1 MYAIIATGGK
11 QYKAE
16 AGQTIKVEKIKAN
29 VGDVVDLEALMIVD
43 GDKIV
48 VGEAA
53 KSAAVKAEVVA
64 QEKNKKIVIF
74 KYKSKKNVRKR
85 QGHRQPY
92 TALKIKEIAAQ

>member
-64 QEKNKKIVIF
+64 QEKDKKIVIF
-74 KYKSKKNVRKR
+74 KYKSKKNERKR

>member
-53 KSAAVKAEVVA
+53 KSVAVKAEVVA
-64 QEKNKKIVIF
+64 QEKDKKIVIF

>member
-64 QEKNKKIVIF
+64 QEKDKKIVIF

-85 QGHRQPY
+85 QGHRQP
-92 TALKIKEIAAQ
+92 

>member
-16 AGQTIKVEKIKAN
+16 AGQTIKVEKIKEN

-53 KSAAVKAEVVA
+53 KTAAVKAEAVA
-64 QEKNKKIVIF
+64 QETDKKIVIF

>member
-43 GDKIV
+43 GDKVV

-64 QEKNKKIVIF
+64 QEKDKKIVIF

>member
-16 AGQTIKVEKIKAN
+16 AGQTIKVEKNKAN
-29 VGDVVDLEALMIVD
+29 VGDVVELEALMIGA

-64 QEKNKKIVIF
+64 QEKDKKIVIF

>member
-64 QEKNKKIVIF
+64 QEKDKKIVIF

-85 QGHRQPY
+85 RCHRQPY

>member
-29 VGDVVDLEALMIVD
+29 VGDVVDLQALMVVD
-43 GDKIV
+43 GDKTI

-53 KSAAVKAEVVA
+53 KSVAVKAEVVA
-64 QEKNKKIVIF
+64 QDKDKKIVIF

>member
-29 VGDVVDLEALMIVD
+29 VGDVVDLQALMVVD
-43 GDKIV
+43 GDKTI

-53 KSAAVKAEVVA
+53 KSVAVKAEVVA
-64 QEKNKKIVIF
+64 QDKEKKIVVF

-92 TALKIKEIAAQ
+92 TALKIKEIKA

>member
-16 AGQTIKVEKIKAN
+16 TGQTIKVEKIKAN
-29 VGDVVDLEALMIVD
+29 VGDVVDLQALMVVD
-43 GDKIV
+43 GDKTI

-53 KSAAVKAEVVA
+53 KSVAVKAEVVA
-64 QEKNKKIVIF
+64 QDKEKKIVVF

-92 TALKIKEIAAQ
+92 TALKIKEITA

>member
-29 VGDVVDLEALMIVD
+29 VGDVVDLQALMVVD
-43 GDKIV
+43 GDKTI

-53 KSAAVKAEVVA
+53 KSVAVKAEVVA
-64 QEKNKKIVIF
+64 QDKEKKIVVF

-92 TALKIKEIAAQ
+92 TAMKIKEITA

>member
-29 VGDVVDLEALMIVD
+29 VGDVVDLQALMVVD
-43 GDKIV
+43 GDKTI

-53 KSAAVKAEVVA
+53 KSVAVKAEVVA
-64 QEKNKKIVIF
+64 QDKEKKIVVF

-92 TALKIKEIAAQ
+92 TALKIKEITA